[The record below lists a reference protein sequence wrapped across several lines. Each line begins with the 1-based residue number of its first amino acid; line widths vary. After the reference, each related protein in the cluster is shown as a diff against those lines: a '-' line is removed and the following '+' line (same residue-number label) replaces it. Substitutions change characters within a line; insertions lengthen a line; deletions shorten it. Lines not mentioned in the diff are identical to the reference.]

1 MAKTILD
8 VRNISKR
15 FGGLQ
20 AVGNVSF
27 TVETDQVLC
36 VIGPNGAGKSTLF
49 NLVTSVLAPDQG
61 EVLLNGEN
69 IVGKEPHEIVLKGI
83 GRTFQDAALFPD
95 STVLQ
100 NVLNARFGRI
110 APTFG
115 GTLLRSYRSPN
126 VLEEETELAMEQLR
140 FVGLE
145 NYKDH
150 IARNLDHGRQGM
162 LQIAIA
168 LATTPQILMLDE
180 PLRGMNPTEKDEVT
194 DLLLKVREN
203 GISVMMIEHDMK
215 SVMKISDKIVVISY
229 GEKIAEGTPTEIQNN
244 PLVIEAYLGSD
255 DDA

>member
-1 MAKTILD
+1 MAEIILD

-27 TVETDQVLC
+27 TMEKDQILC

-49 NLVTSVLAPDQG
+49 NLVTSVLTPDEG

-69 IVGKEPHEIVLKGI
+69 MVGKQPHEIALKGI

-110 APTFG
+110 APTFPG
-115 GTLLRSYRSPN
+115 ILARSYRSPR
-126 VLEEETELAMEQLR
+126 VLEQETELAMEQIR

-145 NYKDH
+145 GYEDH
-150 IARNLDHGRQGM
+150 IARNLDHGRQGL

-194 DLLLKVREN
+194 DLLLKVREK
-203 GISVMMIEHDMK
+203 GVAVMMIEHDIK

-229 GEKIAEGTPTEIQNN
+229 GQKIAEGTPAEIQSN